1 MRDFARCVRRHPQK
15 RFDDVGS
22 AACVVWDVPKLTLES
37 TRKTIP
43 QVDRRCASDLDAHNP
58 MGIRLLGQASSIRP
72 DTSLFVFDVYP

>member
-1 MRDFARCVRRHPQK
+1 MRIIVRDFARCVRRHPQK

-58 MGIRLLGQASSIRP
+58 MGIKLSGIIDSARYIPFRI
-72 DTSLFVFDVYP
+72 